1 MVVISCARFGLGY
14 SGVDQESWLR
24 TKPPLPSALG
34 SSTLSQRDPSGLPHH
49 HPYSAQTFPAV
60 TPRWG
65 GGASLCLQTA
75 QQPKVELITSLPLAN
90 QNPNGLIKIPLVAK
104 PWVRSD
110 FISEIS
116 EPDWKMPKQ
125 PTCLN
130 TKQTSEKPFF
140 SHRD

>member
-60 TPRWG
+60 TPRVG
-65 GGASLCLQTA
+65 GGAG
-75 QQPKVELITSLPLAN
+75 ITLP
-90 QNPNGLIKIPLVAK
+90 AK
-104 PWVRSD
+104 RAAAKSRV
-110 FISEIS
+110 
-116 EPDWKMPKQ
+116 
-125 PTCLN
+125 N
-130 TKQTSEKPFF
+130 NF
-140 SHRD
+140 STPC